1 MNAARAIPAG
11 RAVAPAAH
19 LTRDEI
25 IADLT
30 PVLTLVIAD
39 LTPVLTLVQ
48 AEKAADALAKAR
60 PTDAELIRAA
70 KADFYAHDDADVYG
84 DAAGDPYFGGQGPR
98 W

>member
-25 IADLT
+25 
-30 PVLTLVIAD
+30 IAD